1 MFKTVK
7 LNRSSVKDLP
17 STQISLDFALAEFS
31 SAVEM
36 LQAAKKVADK
46 KLALGF
52 LNHSLDEYRHT
63 NFFIEV
69 LKHSINSNLNSNN
82 LKFNSILAYSK
93 GFLRE
98 DDYLFDKMNLQSF
111 SVFIGVNEQ
120 QALKIFQKLKNSN
133 WNLDN
138 KLKQDLDDIIDDEKK
153 HLALAHK
160 NFENDFVNLLKDESR
175 HASLALEYSKKNF
188 PAKIYYPLY
197 IRFFLFNK
205 IRHLVG
211 GNNMLK
217 NLISYVVSF
226 LIIIFALPFRYSLST
241 KNIENNFDL
250 NKKNANLIL

>member
-1 MFKTVK
+1 MFKTVN

-31 SAVEM
+31 SAIEM
-36 LQAAKKVADK
+36 LQAAKKVNDK

-63 NFFIEV
+63 NFFIGV
-69 LKHSINSNLNSNN
+69 LKYSKNSNLNSNN

-93 GFLRE
+93 GFLR
-98 DDYLFDKMNLQSF
+98 DDGYLFDKMSLQSF

-120 QALKIFQKLKNSN
+120 QALKIFQRLKNSN
-133 WNLDN
+133 WNLGN
-138 KLKQDLDDIIDDEKK
+138 KLRQDLNEIIEDEKK
-153 HLALAHK
+153 HLELAHK
-160 NFENDFVNLLKDESR
+160 NFEVEFVDLLKDEGR

-211 GNNMLK
+211 GNNTVK

-226 LIIIFALPFRYSLST
+226 LIIIFSFPFRYSLST
-241 KNIENNFDL
+241 KNIDNNFNL

>member
-31 SAVEM
+31 SAIEM
-36 LQAAKKVADK
+36 LQASKKVDDK

-63 NFFIEV
+63 NFFIGV
-69 LKHSINSNLNSNN
+69 LKHSINTKEENH

-98 DDYLFDKMNLQSF
+98 DGYLFDKMNLQSF

-133 WNLDN
+133 WNLGN
-138 KLKQDLDDIIDDEKK
+138 QLKQDLNEIIDDEKK
-153 HLALAHK
+153 HLELAHN
-160 NFENDFVNLLKDESR
+160 NFETDFAHLLKDESR
-175 HASLALEYSKKNF
+175 HASLALDFSKKNF

-197 IRFFLFNK
+197 FRFFLFNK

-211 GNNMLK
+211 SNNKLK
-217 NLISYVVSF
+217 KIISYIVSF
-226 LIIIFALPFRYSLST
+226 LIIIFSLPFKYSLST
-241 KNIENNFDL
+241 KNIKNNFNL